1 MRSLESRRNRRYAL
15 DAEQSLAATQLRT
28 VSVDVGALQ
37 YERKRSS
44 IGTQLNTIST
54 NVLNY
59 VVSCRCRRYSALPV
73 AGS

>member
-1 MRSLESRRNRRYAL
+1 MRSLESRRNRRHAL

-44 IGTQLNTIST
+44 IGTQFITFGT
-54 NVLNY
+54 NVKDFL
-59 VVSCRCRRYSALPV
+59 VSCRCRCYSALSV